1 MCSALPAV
9 EGLADPGL
17 WTRGG
22 PGKGAVRMPIN
33 DVYVVQGVSGNWVV
47 SNRKRTL
54 ACYQSQHGA
63 MAFARALAYSRHV
76 AVVVQPQDGSST
88 RHVGASFT
96 YPRDL

>member
-1 MCSALPAV
+1 ML
-9 EGLADPGL
+9 
-17 WTRGG
+17 
-22 PGKGAVRMPIN
+22 IN

-47 SNRKRTL
+47 YNRKRTL

-63 MAFARALAYSRHV
+63 MAFSRALAYSRHV
-76 AVVVQPQDGSST
+76 GVVVQPQDGSST

>member
-1 MCSALPAV
+1 MVPVSAV

-17 WTRGG
+17 LMRRR
-22 PGKGAVRMPIN
+22 PGNGAGRMPIN
-33 DVYVVQGVSGNWVV
+33 DVYVVQGVSGWIV
-47 SNRKRTL
+47 SNRERTL

-76 AVVVQPQDGSST
+76 AVVVQPQDGSSA